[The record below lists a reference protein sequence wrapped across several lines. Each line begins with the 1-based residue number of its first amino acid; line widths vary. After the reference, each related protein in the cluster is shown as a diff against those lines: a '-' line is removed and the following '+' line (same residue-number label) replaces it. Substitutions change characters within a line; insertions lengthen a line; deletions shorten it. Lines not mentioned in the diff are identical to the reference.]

1 MADQKEITLRQGDAT
16 PKDIVLYELPVATV
30 PATTTIYLYQG
41 DATPKDVILRDPTAA
56 PATGQVN
63 YSLTCA
69 AGSYVY
75 TGQSASLTFARNLS
89 LATGTYV
96 YTGQAATLTM
106 AVNLPLAAGAYSYV
120 GNAATLDYV
129 AVEGESVYPGAGYP
143 IRVCKKKPH
152 VRIDDIVERSMRE
165 LYEGITET
173 APQQV
178 KKQAAKIVRPHIV
191 VGVKPATIPPASII
205 DWATLERDAA
215 RVSALL
221 ALWQEQMESLEDE
234 EMLLML
240 MAA

>member
-1 MADQKEITLRQGDAT
+1 MAWQGNWHG
-16 PKDIVLYELPVATV
+16 KWNGNWHGPVEA
-30 PATTTIYLYQG
+30 
-41 DATPKDVILRDPTAA
+41 DPGAMYA
-56 PATGQVN
+56 
-63 YSLTCA
+63 
-69 AGSYVY
+69 
-75 TGQSASLTFARNLS
+75 NLS
-89 LATGTYV
+89 GSGTVTADITYI
-96 YTGQAATLTM
+96 Q
-106 AVNLPLAAGAYSYV
+106 
-120 GNAATLDYV
+120 
-129 AVEGESVYPGAGYP
+129 ESDDVWPGAGHPSISAYVLP
-143 IRVCKKKPH
+143 TGQRSKK
-152 VRIDDIVERSMRE
+152 RIEDSINVAMRE

-191 VGVKPATIPPASII
+191 AGVKPATIPPASII

>member
-1 MADQKEITLRQGDAT
+1 MGASL
-16 PKDIVLYELPVATV
+16 VAS
-30 PATTTIYLYQG
+30 AWG
-41 DATPKDVILRDPTAA
+41 KSWASAWGNSWGVI
-56 PATGQVN
+56 
-63 YSLTCA
+63 
-69 AGSYVY
+69 
-75 TGQSASLTFARNLS
+75 QSAAEEI
-89 LATGTYV
+89 LA
-96 YTGQAATLTM
+96 
-106 AVNLPLAAGAYSYV
+106 
-120 GNAATLDYV
+120 
-129 AVEGESVYPGAGYP
+129 GAGYP
-143 IRVCKKKPH
+143 IRIHKKKPYI
-152 VRIDDIVERSMRE
+152 RIDDIVERSMRE

-205 DWATLERDAA
+205 DWAALERDAA

>member
-1 MADQKEITLRQGDAT
+1 MTIGLFDPSALPQGWFAEEAQPAGWFDAILLDQAGATATITGTLAATDVSDAAVFSGDVCHVGSLIAT
-16 PKDIVLYELPVATV
+16 DGE
-30 PATTTIYLYQG
+30 
-41 DATPKDVILRDPTAA
+41 DTAA
-56 PATGQVN
+56 FSGAI
-63 YSLTCA
+63 A
-69 AGSYVY
+69 H
-75 TGQSASLTFARNLS
+75 
-89 LATGTYV
+89 TGT
-96 YTGQAATLTM
+96 LTVTDGEDT
-106 AVNLPLAAGAYSYV
+106 ASFVGDNCHVGDLAAQDSSDSFISV
-120 GNAATLDYV
+120 GEV
-129 AVEGESVYPGAGYP
+129 IGVEGDVYSGAGYP
-143 IRVCKKKPH
+143 IRIHKKKPYI
-152 VRIDDIVERSMRE
+152 RIDDIVERSMRE